1 MQNALEL
8 TPDQIS
14 TLELIGS
21 TVKTELDDLRK
32 TYVEGTGEISAED
45 FRLAIISIMENSID
59 EREQVFTEIQKEII
73 EIHRALTLRFMR
85 HIRWGRI

>member
-73 EIHRALTLRFMR
+73 EIHRALTLRLMR

>member
-59 EREQVFTEIQKEII
+59 EREQVFTEVQKEII

>member
-14 TLELIGS
+14 TLELIGN
-21 TVKTELDDLRK
+21 TVKTELDDLRN

-73 EIHRALTLRFMR
+73 EIHRALTLRLMR

>member
-14 TLELIGS
+14 TLELIGN
-21 TVKTELDDLRK
+21 TVKTELDDLRN
-32 TYVEGTGEISAED
+32 TYIEGTGEISAED
-45 FRLAIISIMENSID
+45 FRLAIIFIMENSIVD
-59 EREQVFTEIQKEII
+59 REEVFTEVQQEII